1 MKRVNKSF
9 SGNRK
14 KVNNFENNKKPKV
27 QRITPVEIC
36 KPETSKYELKQN
48 KVVKFNYDT
57 KTLRELVNIVDV
69 DDYIKII
76 TDVLIIRKLIVD
88 KIRSSN
94 TTSVFEYIKRKPS
107 YDEESDMFYYSV
119 DYSQHEIFVE
129 YNDSKKRYVTDK
141 RYKHKLTFNNLVDL
155 NSTEYKD
162 DLPTTYLVKHC
173 YDGNFW
179 LSLYP
184 GSIEPE
190 NMTLELVN
198 VLLGLYTETVR
209 ATISDFD
216 KKEKTED
223 EYWKMADDLVNKIV
237 RDFIFKFDETRKEF
251 VLDVEKSIQRCNFY
265 NTLVELTSCDAS
277 FFKRKSVIMKYPI
290 NLNKF
295 IPILAELSVKTDNK
309 LSDSG
314 ARIDNYLQMIYK
326 LFLNDRFKY
335 RILLQNLVATFLDD
349 RNQEQI
355 KLKTKSKFSDE
366 DTIVEFSNKIANLIL
381 TRSGVKD
388 IKQINSIIPAL
399 YKKLNAL
406 LDYLE
411 SISNESYFVID
422 NVKETLDRIDE
433 INSMEPYQIPNVQIN
448 PLISVTMLIMN
459 EIYYSDKIKIIGNV
473 TEDNY
478 KLYDKLISRCIL
490 ILRKYKSEMLIC
502 NEMINFYNFYVDEK
516 IYDSNDEFYFHT
528 SNMYA
533 NTMMIDKIK
542 DDEDFLFWFEKGKL
556 KLHDYIITKYS
567 DLKF

>member
-1 MKRVNKSF
+1 MNRSNKSF

-14 KVNNFENNKKPKV
+14 KFNNFENNKKPKV

-36 KPETSKYELKQN
+36 KPESSKYELYQN

-57 KTLRELVNIVDV
+57 KTLKELVNIVDT
-69 DDYIKII
+69 DDYVKII

-94 TTSVFEYIKRKPS
+94 TCSVFEYIKHRPT
-107 YDEESDMFYYSV
+107 YDDIRETFNYSV

-129 YNDSKKRYVTDK
+129 YNDSKKRYVTNK

-237 RDFIFKFDETRKEF
+237 RDFIFKYDQTRKEF
-251 VLDVEKSIQRCNFY
+251 VLDVDKSIQRCNFY
-265 NTLVELTSCDAS
+265 NTLVELTSCESS
-277 FFKRKSVIMKYPI
+277 FFKRKSVTMKYPI
-290 NLNKF
+290 NLNKL
-295 IPILAELSVKTDNK
+295 IPVLADLSETGVHINK
-309 LSDSG
+309 H
-314 ARIDNYLQMIYK
+314 LQMIYK
-326 LFLNDRFKY
+326 LFLNDRFRY
-335 RILLQNLVATFLDD
+335 RILLQNLVATFLED

-388 IKQINSIIPAL
+388 VKQINSIIPAIC
-399 YKKLNAL
+399 KKLNAL

-411 SISNESYFVID
+411 SISNESYFVI
-422 NVKETLDRIDE
+422 NNIKETLDRIDE
-433 INSMEPYQIPNVQIN
+433 INSMEPYQIPNVQLN
-448 PLISVTMLIMN
+448 PLISVAMLIMN

-473 TEDNY
+473 SEDNY
-478 KLYDKLISRCIL
+478 KLYDSLISRCIL
-490 ILRKYKSEMLIC
+490 ILRKYKAEMLIC
-502 NEMINFYNFYVDEK
+502 NDVYNFYNFYIDEQ
-516 IYDSNDEFYFHT
+516 IYDSNEEFYFHT

-533 NTMMIDKIK
+533 NTMMIDKVK
-542 DDEDFLFWFEKGKL
+542 DNEDFLFWFEKGKL
-556 KLHDYIITKYS
+556 KLHDYIITKYN

>member
-1 MKRVNKSF
+1 MNRSNKSF

-14 KVNNFENNKKPKV
+14 KFNNFENNKKKV

-36 KPETSKYELKQN
+36 KPEVSKYELHQN
-48 KVVKFNYDT
+48 KVIKFNYDT
-57 KTLRELVNIVDV
+57 KTLKELVNIVDV
-69 DDYIKII
+69 DDYIKIV

-94 TTSVFEYIKRKPS
+94 TTSVFEYIKCRPT
-107 YDEESDMFYYSV
+107 YDDIRELFNYSV

-129 YNDSKKRYVTDK
+129 FNDSKKRYVTNK

-184 GSIEPE
+184 GSIKLED
-190 NMTLELVN
+190 MTLELVN

-237 RDFIFKFDETRKEF
+237 RDFIFKYDETRKEF

-265 NTLVELTSCDAS
+265 NTLIELTSCDSS
-277 FFKRKSVIMKYPI
+277 FFKRKIVTMKYPI
-290 NLNKF
+290 KLDKLV
-295 IPILAELSVKTDNK
+295 PILAGKTNDN
-309 LSDSG
+309 
-314 ARIDNYLQMIYK
+314 LQMIYT
-326 LFLNDRFKY
+326 LFLNDRFRY
-335 RILLQNLVATFLDD
+335 RILLQNLVATFLED

-366 DTIVEFSNKIANLIL
+366 DSIVEFSNKIANLIL

-388 IKQINSIIPAL
+388 IKQINSIIPAIC
-399 YKKLNAL
+399 KKLNAL

-411 SISNESYFVID
+411 SISNESYFVIN

-433 INSMEPYQIPNVQIN
+433 IKEMEPYQIPNVQIN
-448 PLISVTMLIMN
+448 PLISVAMMVMN

-478 KLYDKLISRCIL
+478 KLYDSLISRCIL

-502 NEMINFYNFYVDEK
+502 NEVFNFYNFYVEEM
-516 IYDSNDEFYFHT
+516 IYDSNEEFYFHT

-533 NTMMIDKIK
+533 NTMIIEKIK
-542 DDEDFLFWFEKGKL
+542 DNEDFLFWFEKGKL
-556 KLHDYIITKYS
+556 RLHDYIITKYK
-567 DLKF
+567 DLEF